1 MIPNPITLSVLLM
14 SYGGPERLEDVP
26 AFVRDIRGGRP
37 TPQPIIDAV
46 TENYRRIGGR
56 SPLLAITRRQA
67 AALEAALNADAP
79 SYLRYRVYVGMRH
92 WQPRI
97 ADALAQ
103 MHAEGVTRAVVLPVS
118 PHYSIFNTTRY
129 FDALEQA
136 LIAEEDP
143 NALFDGVYV
152 HGYHDHPLLIEAWAR
167 RVQESLVAAPPDAH
181 VIFSAHSL
189 PVRAIEA
196 GDPYAE
202 QVQETARLVAEAL
215 ALPAERWSVAFQSAG
230 KSPEPWIGPVL
241 LDRLGELAE
250 AGASGV
256 LIAPIGF
263 VADHV
268 EVLYDL
274 DIQAREAAER
284 LGLPFARV
292 PSLNDDPTFVAA
304 LADVVRRHQEAVL

>member
-1 MIPNPITLSVLLM
+1 MTPNPITLGVLLM

-79 SYLRYRVYVGMRH
+79 PHLRYRVYVGMRH

-97 ADALAQ
+97 AEALAQ
-103 MHAEGVTRAVVLPVS
+103 MRAEDVTRAVVLPVS
-118 PHYSIFNTTRY
+118 PHYSTFNTTRY

-167 RVQESLVAAPPDAH
+167 RVQESLAAAPPDAH

-230 KSPEPWIGPVL
+230 KSPEPWIGPAL

-250 AGASGV
+250 AGTSGV

-292 PSLNDDPTFVAA
+292 PSLNDDPTFIAA